1 MMACATFLALVLP
14 VTLHP
19 LVFSAVPIA
28 ISVFASR
35 ALANFHRRG

>member
-1 MMACATFLALVLP
+1 MTTCATILAFVLP

-19 LVFSAVPIA
+19 LVFTAVPIT

-35 ALANFHRRG
+35 ALADFHHRG